1 MTHTPNFL
9 PVDEAV
15 RILED
20 CGYRVERHA
29 NRMFLVTEPGSTI
42 RSMMSMRS
50 IRIIARGVW
59 LTAGVQQNL
68 SRSGLTTARVIGTL
82 PPCPPHLPF

>member
-1 MTHTPNFL
+1 VTHSPNFL

-29 NRMFLVTEPGSTI
+29 NRMFLITEPGKTV
-42 RSMMSMRS
+42 RNMMSLRS
-50 IRIIARGVW
+50 IRIVARSLW
-59 LTAGVQQNL
+59 LVTGVQQNL
-68 SRSGLTTARVIGTL
+68 SRSGLTTARTFGTL